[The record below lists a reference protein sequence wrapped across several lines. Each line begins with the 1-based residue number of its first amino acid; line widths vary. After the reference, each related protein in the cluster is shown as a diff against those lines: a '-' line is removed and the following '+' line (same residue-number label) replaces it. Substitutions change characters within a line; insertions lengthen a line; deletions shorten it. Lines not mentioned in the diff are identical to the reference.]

1 MSNIVLA
8 LNPTSV
14 AEAVK
19 QAKEAIIQGTVDPII
34 AHINVQKMAKII
46 EEYSKDK
53 QVRRITLDALELYG
67 QKTVTKGDAK
77 LEITETGTRYDYS
90 TTGDAKIAELYELK
104 KALDAD
110 IKEREQYL
118 KSLPS
123 SGVSV
128 IDSDTGEVATLYPP
142 VRTSTTWIRTTFAK

>member
-19 QAKEAIIQGTVDPII
+19 QAKEAIIQGTIDPII

-46 EEYSKDK
+46 DEYSKDK

-67 QKTVTKGDAK
+67 QKTVTKGDAT

-90 TTGDAKIAELYELK
+90 TTGDARIAELYELK

-123 SGVSV
+123 SGVQV
-128 IDSDTGEVATLYPP
+128 IDPDTGEVATLYPP
-142 VRTSTTWIRTTFAK
+142 CKTSTTWIRTTFAK

>member
-1 MSNIVLA
+1 MSNIVLS

-128 IDSDTGEVATLYPP
+128 IDPDSGEVATLYPP
-142 VRTSTTWIRTTFAK
+142 VKTSTTWIRTTFAK

>member
-1 MSNIVLA
+1 MSDIVLK

-19 QAKEAIIQGTVDPII
+19 QAKEAIIQGTIDPII

-46 EEYSKDK
+46 DEYSKDK
-53 QVRRITLDALELYG
+53 EVRRITLNALELYG
-67 QKTVTKGDAK
+67 QRTVTKGDAT
-77 LEITETGTRYDYS
+77 LEITETATRYDYS
-90 TTGDAKIAELYELK
+90 TTGDARIEELYALK

-123 SGVSV
+123 SGVQV
-128 IDSDTGEVATLYPP
+128 IDPDTGEVATLYPP
-142 VRTSTTWIRTTFAK
+142 CKTSTTWIRTTFAK

>member
-14 AEAVK
+14 AEMVK

-46 EEYSKDK
+46 DEYSKDK

-67 QKTVTKGDAK
+67 QKTVTKGDAT

-90 TTGDAKIAELYELK
+90 TTGDARIAELYELK

-128 IDSDTGEVATLYPP
+128 IDPDSGEVATLYPP
-142 VRTSTTWIRTTFAK
+142 VKTSTTWIRTTFAK

>member
-1 MSNIVLA
+1 MSDIVLK

-46 EEYSKDK
+46 DEYGKDK
-53 QVRRITLDALELYG
+53 DVRRITLDALELYG
-67 QKTVTKGDAK
+67 QRRVTKGDAT

-90 TTGDAKIAELYELK
+90 TTGDAKIEELYALK

-123 SGVSV
+123 SGVQV
-128 IDSDTGEVATLYPP
+128 IDPDTGEVATLYPP
-142 VRTSTTWIRTTFAK
+142 VKTSTTWIRTTFAK

>member
-1 MSNIVLA
+1 MSDIVLA
-8 LNPTSV
+8 MNPTSI

-34 AHINVQKMAKII
+34 AHINIQKMAKII
-46 EEYSKDK
+46 DEYSKDK
-53 QVRRITLDALELYG
+53 QVRRITLDAFELYG
-67 QKTVTKGDAK
+67 KKSVTRGDAT

-90 TTGDAKIAELYELK
+90 TTGDARIAELYELK

-123 SGVSV
+123 SGVQV

-142 VRTSTTWIRTTFAK
+142 VKTSTTWIRTTFAK